1 MTESKKRRLGVALLL
16 ILLNSFAIIGVIALG
31 VVAFQQSERAATA
44 EAQAAVE
51 SEQRGQDIEALRDQV
66 YELGETPVVAPP
78 TPGPSSPPSS
88 RDGRDGEDGE
98 DGQDGQ
104 DGQSATV
111 DQVAAAV
118 ADWCAA
124 SGNCIGA
131 KGQPGDDGRDGRDGL
146 DSVIPGPMGPQGPAG
161 PPCPDGYM
169 PSTVWVAVADSADS
183 TFTPEQAT
191 ICRITPAPEPA
202 PSELGEPT
210 P

>member
-1 MTESKKRRLGVALLL
+1 MTESRKRRFGVALLL
-16 ILLNSFAIIGVIALG
+16 ILLNSFAIIGVIVLG

-44 EAQAAVE
+44 EEQAAAE

-78 TPGPSSPPSS
+78 TPGPSAPPST

-104 DGQSATV
+104 NATPA
-111 DQVAAAV
+111 QIAAAV
-118 ADWCAA
+118 AEWCAA
-124 SGNCIGA
+124 NGNCIGA
-131 KGQPGDDGRDGRDGL
+131 TGRPGADGNDGRDGQ
-146 DSVIPGPMGPQGPAG
+146 DSVVPGPMGPQGPAG
-161 PPCPDGYM
+161 PVCPEGYTA
-169 PSTVWVAVADSADS
+169 STVWVAIADSEDG

-191 ICRITPAPEPA
+191 ICRITPAPDPA
-202 PSELGEPT
+202 PIESGEPT